1 MNPKKMY
8 CLKFRIVVGLAI
20 LLLTAFGPGNVHAG
34 ETPAEDHGSIL
45 ASPLTL
51 FQSIISRADG
61 QRCPMYPS
69 CSHYAAQAVE
79 RHGKILGWILTADRL
94 LRCGHDETRRVPEVL
109 VRGSRR
115 AYDPLEANTFW
126 WSGP

>member
-1 MNPKKMY
+1 MNPKPF
-8 CLKFRIVVGLAI
+8 CCFRFGIIVWLAA
-20 LLLTAFGPGNVHAG
+20 LLLSIFVLDNAHAG
-34 ETPAEDHGSIL
+34 EPLSKDHTSIL
-45 ASPLTL
+45 ASPLAL
-51 FQSIISRADG
+51 FQSIVSKADG

-69 CSHYAAQAVE
+69 CSHYAEQAVE
-79 RHGKILGWILTADRL
+79 RHGKILGWMLTGDRL

-109 VRGSRR
+109 VHGSRR

>member
-1 MNPKKMY
+1 MKSKPFY
-8 CLKFRIVVGLAI
+8 CSQARIGIWIAVFLFTTFN
-20 LLLTAFGPGNVHAG
+20 LNNVD
-34 ETPAEDHGSIL
+34 AEDTHSKQDTSIL

-51 FQSIISRADG
+51 YQATVSKADG

-79 RHGKILGWILTADRL
+79 RHGKILGWLLTGDRL
-94 LRCGHDETRRVPEVL
+94 LRCGHDETRRVPKVM
-109 VRGSRR
+109 VNGNQR

-126 WSGP
+126 WGDP